1 MTDETQ
7 NDDLYISTDIESAII
22 QGNRER
28 FDELIDDADL
38 SHQSDNDSTLLH
50 KAAIV
55 GEIELAS
62 ELIDRGIELDAQD
75 YEGKTPLHRALE
87 LEEWEIAELLITNGA
102 DVNVLDTHGR
112 PPLND
117 AIRHTRRDNK
127 FVTMLLEHG
136 ADPHRSGESAKSP
149 LMMARD
155 LGFVDIIELLEND
168 SEE

>member
-62 ELIDRGIELDAQD
+62 ELIDRGIDLDAQD
-75 YEGKTPLHRALE
+75 YSNPTHRYSLTFV
-87 LEEWEIAELLITNGA
+87 LLA
-102 DVNVLDTHGR
+102 V
-112 PPLND
+112 
-117 AIRHTRRDNK
+117 
-127 FVTMLLEHG
+127 
-136 ADPHRSGESAKSP
+136 SP
-149 LMMARD
+149 LAQTAVSQRSTTRSKRWGGDSNRNQTCSFLRATGRARTPPTATHSCS
-155 LGFVDIIELLEND
+155 LVRKRWGGD
-168 SEE
+168 SNP